1 MEIQGVNKDKREKK
15 YKVFSPDY
23 TMGNGISNLINFEL
37 LKEMQ
42 KEGATIIH
50 TMDENEK
57 VLIFG
62 TVVAEKESEKINK
75 MLSKNDYEKDIII
88 YGRNCHE
95 YENLLKKQKQLASL
109 GFKNVFIYLGGM
121 FEWLLLQDVY
131 GSKEFPTEKKGEI
144 LDFK

>member
-1 MEIQGVNKDKREKK
+1 MEINIKSFLYD
-15 YKVFSPDY
+15 SI
-23 TMGNGISNLINFEL
+23 MGNGISNLVNFEK

-50 TMDENEK
+50 TMVETEK
-57 VLIFG
+57 VLIVG
-62 TVVAEKESEKINK
+62 TVVAEKETEKINK
-75 MLSKNDYEKDIII
+75 MISKNDYEKDIII

-95 YENLLKKQKQLASL
+95 YEKLVKKQKQLASL
-109 GFKNVFIYLGGM
+109 GFKNVYIYLGGM

-131 GSKEFPTEKKGEI
+131 GAKEFPTEKKGEI

>member
-1 MEIQGVNKDKREKK
+1 
-15 YKVFSPDY
+15 
-23 TMGNGISNLINFEL
+23 MGNAITGLISFDE
-37 LKEMQ
+37 LKEM
-42 KEGATIIH
+42 KVSGAIIIH
-50 TMDENEK
+50 TMDEGEK
-57 VLIFG
+57 LLIGG
-62 TVVAEKESEKINK
+62 TVSAEKESEKINK

-109 GFKNVFIYLGGM
+109 GFKNIFIYLGGM

-144 LDFK
+144 LDYK

>member
-1 MEIQGVNKDKREKK
+1 MECVNKQKREKK

-57 VLIFG
+57 VLILG

-75 MLSKNDYEKDIII
+75 MMSKNDYEKDIII

-109 GFKNVFIYLGGM
+109 GFKNIFIYLGGM

>member
-1 MEIQGVNKDKREKK
+1 MECVNKQKREKK

-75 MLSKNDYEKDIII
+75 MMSKNDYEKDIII

-109 GFKNVFIYLGGM
+109 GFKNIFIYLGGM

-144 LDFK
+144 LDYK

>member
-1 MEIQGVNKDKREKK
+1 
-15 YKVFSPDY
+15 
-23 TMGNGISNLINFEL
+23 MGNGLSNLINFDL

-57 VLIFG
+57 VLILG

-88 YGRNCHE
+88 YGKNCHE
-95 YENLLKKQKQLASL
+95 YKTLIKKQEQLFSL
-109 GFKNVFIYLGGM
+109 GFKNVYIY
-121 FEWLLLQDVY
+121 FHFYHKCQ
-131 GSKEFPTEKKGEI
+131 
-144 LDFK
+144 

>member
-1 MEIQGVNKDKREKK
+1 
-15 YKVFSPDY
+15 
-23 TMGNGISNLINFEL
+23 MGNGLSNLINFDL

-57 VLIFG
+57 VLILG

-109 GFKNVFIYLGGM
+109 GFKNIFIYLG
-121 FEWLLLQDVY
+121 
-131 GSKEFPTEKKGEI
+131 
-144 LDFK
+144 

>member
-1 MEIQGVNKDKREKK
+1 MECVNKQKREKK

-23 TMGNGISNLINFEL
+23 TMGNGISNLVNFEL

-50 TMDENEK
+50 IMDENEK

-88 YGRNCHE
+88 YGRNCRE
-95 YENLLKKQKQLASL
+95 YETLLKKQKQLASL
-109 GFKNVFIYLGGM
+109 GFKNVHIYLGGM

-131 GSKEFPTEKKGEI
+131 GTKEFPTEKKGEI

>member
-1 MEIQGVNKDKREKK
+1 VECVNKQKREKK

-23 TMGNGISNLINFEL
+23 TMGNGISNLVNFEL

-42 KEGATIIH
+42 KDGATIIH
-50 TMDENEK
+50 IMDENEK

-95 YENLLKKQKQLASL
+95 YANLLKKQKQLASL
-109 GFKNVFIYLGGM
+109 GFKNIFIYLGGM

>member
-1 MEIQGVNKDKREKK
+1 MECVNKQKREKK

-23 TMGNGISNLINFEL
+23 TMGNGISNLVNFEL

-42 KEGATIIH
+42 KDGATIIH
-50 TMDENEK
+50 IMDENEK

-88 YGRNCHE
+88 YGRNCRE
-95 YENLLKKQKQLASL
+95 YETLLKKQKQLASL
-109 GFKNVFIYLGGM
+109 GFKNVHIYLGGM

-131 GSKEFPTEKKGEI
+131 GTKEFPTEKKGEI

>member
-1 MEIQGVNKDKREKK
+1 MEINIKSFLYD
-15 YKVFSPDY
+15 SI
-23 TMGNGISNLINFEL
+23 MGNGISNLVNFEK

-50 TMDENEK
+50 TMDETEK
-57 VLIFG
+57 VLIVG
-62 TVVAEKESEKINK
+62 TVVAEKETEKINK
-75 MLSKNDYEKDIII
+75 MMYKNDYEKDIII

-95 YENLLKKQKQLASL
+95 YEKLVRKQKQLASL
-109 GFKNVFIYLGGM
+109 GFKNVYIYLGGM

-131 GSKEFPTEKKGEI
+131 GAKEFPTEKKGEI

>member
-1 MEIQGVNKDKREKK
+1 
-15 YKVFSPDY
+15 
-23 TMGNGISNLINFEL
+23 MGNGISNLVNFEL

-57 VLIFG
+57 VLILG

-109 GFKNVFIYLGGM
+109 GFKNIFIYLGGM

-131 GSKEFPTEKKGEI
+131 GTKEFSTTSGIKPDPLAFMPSNQK
-144 LDFK
+144 

>member
-1 MEIQGVNKDKREKK
+1 
-15 YKVFSPDY
+15 
-23 TMGNGISNLINFEL
+23 MGNGISNLVNFEL

-50 TMDENEK
+50 IMDENEK
-57 VLIFG
+57 VLILG

-75 MLSKNDYEKDIII
+75 MISKNDYEKDIII

-109 GFKNVFIYLGGM
+109 GFKNIFIYLGGM

-144 LDFK
+144 LDYK

>member
-1 MEIQGVNKDKREKK
+1 
-15 YKVFSPDY
+15 
-23 TMGNGISNLINFEL
+23 MGNSISNLITFEL
-37 LKEMQ
+37 LKDMQ

-50 TMDENEK
+50 TMDETEK
-57 VLIFG
+57 VLIVG
-62 TVVAEKESEKINK
+62 TVVAEKETEKINK
-75 MLSKNDYEKDIII
+75 MMSKNDYEKDIII

-95 YENLLKKQKQLASL
+95 YETLLKKQKQLASL
-109 GFKNVFIYLGGM
+109 GFKNVHIYLGGM

>member
-1 MEIQGVNKDKREKK
+1 
-15 YKVFSPDY
+15 
-23 TMGNGISNLINFEL
+23 MGNGLSNLINFDL

-109 GFKNVFIYLGGM
+109 GFKNIFIYLGGM

-131 GSKEFPTEKKGEI
+131 GPKEFPTEKNGEI

>member
-1 MEIQGVNKDKREKK
+1 
-15 YKVFSPDY
+15 
-23 TMGNGISNLINFEL
+23 MGNGLSNLINFEL

-57 VLIFG
+57 VLILG

-109 GFKNVFIYLGGM
+109 GFKNIFIYLGGM
-121 FEWLLLQDVY
+121 FEWLMLQDIY
-131 GSKEFPTEKKGEI
+131 GEKEFPTTKKELDI
-144 LDFK
+144 LKYKPYKVLNVQLLEY

>member
-1 MEIQGVNKDKREKK
+1 LEINIKSFLYD
-15 YKVFSPDY
+15 SI
-23 TMGNGISNLINFEL
+23 MGNGISNLVNFEK

-50 TMDENEK
+50 TMDETEK
-57 VLIFG
+57 VLIVG
-62 TVVAEKESEKINK
+62 TVVAEKETEKINK
-75 MLSKNDYEKDIII
+75 MMYKNDYEKDIII

-95 YENLLKKQKQLASL
+95 YEKLVRKQKQLASL
-109 GFKNVFIYLGGM
+109 GFKNVYIYLGGM

-131 GSKEFPTEKKGEI
+131 GAKEFPTEKKGEI

>member
-1 MEIQGVNKDKREKK
+1 VECVNKQKREKK

-57 VLIFG
+57 VLILG

-75 MLSKNDYEKDIII
+75 MMSKNDYEKDIII

-95 YENLLKKQKQLASL
+95 YENLLKKQKQMASL
-109 GFKNVFIYLGGM
+109 GFKNIFIYLGGM